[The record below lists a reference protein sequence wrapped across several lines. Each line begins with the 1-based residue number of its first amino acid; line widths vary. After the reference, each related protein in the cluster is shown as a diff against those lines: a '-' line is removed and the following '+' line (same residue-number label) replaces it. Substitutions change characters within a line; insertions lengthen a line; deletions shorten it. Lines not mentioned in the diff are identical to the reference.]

1 MSRSAFSPSYDALLR
16 TLKEARRAA
25 GLRQADLAKRLGKP
39 QAFVSK
45 VERGERRI
53 DVIEFIVIARAIG
66 IDEIAV
72 IVNIAGTLPPDA
84 RI

>member
-16 TLKEARRAA
+16 ALKEARRAA
-25 GLRQADLAKRLGKP
+25 GLRQADLAERLGKP

-45 VERGERRI
+45 IERGERRI

-66 IDEIAV
+66 IDEIALMAR
-72 IVNIAGTLPPDA
+72 ISQSLPPA
-84 RI
+84 MPI

>member
-1 MSRSAFSPSYDALLR
+1 MSRSTFSPSYDALLR
-16 TLKEARRAA
+16 ALKEARSAA

-72 IVNIAGTLPPDA
+72 ISAIAHGLPHDVA
-84 RI
+84 I